1 VTIPTPVRP
10 LWAGRSLAL
19 VGILLVALNV
29 RTAVASLSPIVH
41 RITQDVPLDS
51 LGLGLLGTLPPIA
64 FALSGLVAPVVARRL
79 GLDAALVVACAA
91 MVLGPVLRG
100 IAPSYAV
107 LVIGSAIALFGMGFG
122 NVLLPPAVKR
132 YFPDRIGLVTAGYV
146 TLLAVSTAMAA
157 AVAEPVAT
165 IAGWRVSTAV
175 WAVLAVAALSP
186 WIILA
191 ARARRERAG
200 AADALPAVS
209 RLRGLHR
216 SPVAWSITIAFVVSA
231 ITVYA
236 AFAWLP
242 VLLVEHAGVSEVE
255 GGALLALY
263 SIVGLPLG
271 LFVPQLATR
280 MRNVGLL
287 VLVGALTSFAGFL
300 GIWLLPAAAVLW
312 VIVAG
317 AGGILFPVCLV
328 LINTRTR
335 TEQGSI
341 ALSGFV
347 QTFGYTGGALGPLGV
362 AFLHDVVGG
371 WSTPLLALAAISLV
385 AIVPAITLARP
396 RFVEDD
402 LSAKPV
408 E

>member
-1 VTIPTPVRP
+1 VV
-10 LWAGRSLAL
+10 LAARSRRELA
-19 VGILLVALNV
+19 AA
-29 RTAVASLSPIVH
+29 TE
-41 RITQDVPLDS
+41 
-51 LGLGLLGTLPPIA
+51 TLPP
-64 FALSGLVAPVVARRL
+64 
-79 GLDAALVVACAA
+79 
-91 MVLGPVLRG
+91 
-100 IAPSYAV
+100 
-107 LVIGSAIALFGMGFG
+107 
-122 NVLLPPAVKR
+122 
-132 YFPDRIGLVTAGYV
+132 
-146 TLLAVSTAMAA
+146 
-157 AVAEPVAT
+157 
-165 IAGWRVSTAV
+165 
-175 WAVLAVAALSP
+175 
-186 WIILA
+186 
-191 ARARRERAG
+191 
-200 AADALPAVS
+200 VS

-242 VLLVEHAGVSEVE
+242 VLLVEHVGVSEVE

-271 LFVPQLATR
+271 LVVPVLATR
-280 MRNVGLL
+280 MRNVGLI
-287 VLVGALTSFAGFL
+287 VLSGALFSFVGFV
-300 GIWLLPAAAVLW
+300 GIWLMPAGVVVW

-371 WSTPLLALAAISLV
+371 WVAPLIALAAVSLL
-385 AIVPAITLARP
+385 AIVPGITLAKP
-396 RFVEDD
+396 RFVEDELAPKSVD
-402 LSAKPV
+402 
-408 E
+408 

>member
-1 VTIPTPVRP
+1 VTIPAAVRP
-10 LWAGRSLAL
+10 LWAGRTIAL

-41 RITQDVPLDS
+41 RISEDVPLDS

-64 FALSGLVAPVVARRL
+64 FAISGVIAPFVARRL
-79 GLDAALVVACAA
+79 GLDAALVIACLA

-107 LVIGSAIALFGMGFG
+107 LVIGSAVALFGMGFG

-132 YFPDRIGLVTAGYV
+132 YFPDRIGVVTAGYV

-157 AVAEPVAT
+157 AVAEPVAAV
-165 IAGWRVSTAV
+165 AGWRVSTAI
-175 WAVLAVAALSP
+175 WAVLAVAAALP
-186 WIILA
+186 WILLA
-191 ARARRERAG
+191 MRSRRERAG
-200 AADALPAVS
+200 ATEALPPVV

-216 SPVAWSITIAFVVSA
+216 SGVAWSITIAFVVSA

-242 VLLVEHAGVSEVE
+242 VLLVEHAGVTEVE
-255 GGALLALY
+255 AGALLALF
-263 SIVGLPLG
+263 SIIGLPMG
-271 LFVPQLATR
+271 LFVPVLATR

-287 VLVGALTSFAGFL
+287 VLVGALCSFVGFA
-300 GIWLLPAAAVLW
+300 GIWLLPAAVVVW

-371 WSTPLLALAAISLV
+371 WTAPLIALAAVSLV
-385 AIVPAITLARP
+385 AIIPGITLAKP
-396 RFVEDD
+396 HFVEDD
-402 LSAKPV
+402 LAPRPV